1 MCSGCDLIAQGQP
14 WLCISWAGLH
24 YLGSG
29 ALPRAEP
36 CWHIAEQG
44 RAVCSLLLIKQ
55 QGNTQG
61 LGPYHP
67 LLVPTLFKRWWDLQ
81 AGGSGSN
88 SRHMVSGHGWRLGLM
103 FLELF
108 CVYSAIFSSNNLNF
122 WFTDGSGPTLQD
134 SAGAR
139 RWDLYQQYSEQS
151 HWHSLEGAES
161 HQQLSNDSLKC
172 CYYVNKFSFILSRS
186 RGIFLLTIKAK

>member
-1 MCSGCDLIAQGQP
+1 MALHFLGWIALPGQ
-14 WLCISWAGLH
+14 WSLAQSWALQAH
-24 YLGSG
+24 C
-29 ALPRAEP
+29 RAGKG
-36 CWHIAEQG
+36 C
-44 RAVCSLLLIKQ
+44 LLSAPYQTTK
-55 QGNTQG
+55 GTQG

-67 LLVPTLFKRWWDLQ
+67 LLVPILFERWRDLQ
-81 AGGSGSN
+81 AGALAVIQDTWLVD
-88 SRHMVSGHGWRLGLM
+88 MVVMDWRLGLM
-103 FLELF
+103 FLEVF

-134 SAGAR
+134 SFGAR

-161 HQQLSNDSLKC
+161 HQQLSNDSPKC

-186 RGIFLLTIKAK
+186 QGIFLLTIKAK